1 MKKWLPHPVYT
12 LFLAL
17 GWMALREH
25 YSIGDFVV
33 GYVIGSVVVYIH
45 RDFFLKPVHIRR
57 PLRWFQMLLVFAREV
72 IIANVSVAWIVIRP
86 RLSIQPAAIQLPM
99 DLRDDASITALAN
112 MITLT
117 PGTWTI
123 DVAPDRSALYVHCLS
138 APDVEAVKN
147 QIKEQ
152 FEAPLKITIE
162 PAGGGVA
169 PS

>member
-17 GWMALREH
+17 GWMILREQ
-25 YSIGDFVV
+25 YTIGDFVV
-33 GYVIGSVVVYIH
+33 GYVIGSAVVYSH
-45 RDFFLKPVHIRR
+45 RDFFLRPVRIRH
-57 PLRWFQMLLVFAREV
+57 PLRWFKMVLVFAREV
-72 IIANVSVAWIVIRP
+72 ILANISVAWIVIRP
-86 RLSIQPAAIQLPM
+86 KLNIQPAAIRLPM
-99 DLRDDASITALAN
+99 DLRDDVSITALAN

-138 APDVEAVKN
+138 APDVEAVKK

-152 FEAPLKITIE
+152 FEAPLKLTIE
-162 PAGGGVA
+162 PVSGVKRR
-169 PS
+169 